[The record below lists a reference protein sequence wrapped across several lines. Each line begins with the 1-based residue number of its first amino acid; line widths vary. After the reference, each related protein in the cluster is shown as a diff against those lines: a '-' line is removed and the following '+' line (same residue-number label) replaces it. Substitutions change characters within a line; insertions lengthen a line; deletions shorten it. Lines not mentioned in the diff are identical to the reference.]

1 MYIKNRNLLMI
12 AVVTALAASVAFAQ
26 HNAEAKK
33 PASPPAKAEA
43 NIGGKKVEIN
53 YAAPSMRG
61 RKIYGGLVP
70 YGQVWRTGANAA
82 TTLTTEGDLEIGGTR
97 VPAGTYTLFTLPTEG
112 GWQLIISKRLKD
124 ANGKPA
130 WGAYEY
136 DQGQD
141 LARINM
147 QTEKLSQPVET
158 FTISI
163 DNGKLNLDWENTRA
177 SVDIKPA
184 S

>member
-1 MYIKNRNLLMI
+1 MYNRNRILLVT
-12 AVVTALAASVAFAQ
+12 AVVTIVAGTFAFALQ
-26 HNAEAKK
+26 GGDKK

-43 NIGGKKVEIN
+43 AIGGNSVVVN
-53 YAAPSMRG
+53 YSAPSMRG

-70 YGQVWRTGANAA
+70 YGEVWRTGANAA
-82 TTLTTEGDLEIGGTR
+82 TTLKTEGDIMIGNAKI
-97 VPAGTYTLFTLPTEG
+97 PAGTYTLFTVPAEG
-112 GWQLIISKRLKD
+112 GWKLVISKRLTD

-136 DQGQD
+136 DQSQD
-141 LARINM
+141 VARVDM
-147 QTEKLSQPVET
+147 QTEKLSAPVET
-158 FTISI
+158 FTINI
-163 DNGKLNLDWENTRA
+163 ANDKLTMDWENTRA